1 MIYDF
6 EFIDDTYMMPVEEDG
21 KTVLKALDQCGNG
34 PYDESGR
41 VRPEA
46 VPYNKNHDRIYYEHP
61 LKMMADSERMSLLSH
76 KLVKELLKLKWN
88 NLGKYVYYS
97 ASFVYLVFLLCFTT
111 FLAMI
116 PAPFNVRYGN
126 GTMMDLMDD
135 GNATC
140 SSAQDFHNAYINL
153 FKTIVMCLAG
163 AQIVKEIYQF
173 YTRRWAY
180 LSLENLL
187 EIFIYTAAIMT
198 MYDFSPCSEH
208 SAIRLNW
215 QWMLATLGTFLAWIN
230 LLLLIRKLP
239 RFGIFVL
246 MFVDVFKTFTRFALI
261 FFLFITAFSITFFLM
276 MQNRPEFSTIPMSIV
291 KTLVMTIGEMEYNGI
306 FHGTVDVHE
315 ESLFSKAIAF
325 PVFFLFCVLMTILLM
340 NLLVGLAVDDIK
352 SVQEK
357 AELKRLSMQVDLVLQ
372 VERSMSF
379 WRKKFTRSRL
389 SFYPNR
395 ITKWKRFRRLFGA
408 NQLDDYSDVYD
419 QQAAEEE
426 SSGLKRELGM
436 QRELINHLQTNVDY
450 LYEKQVKFQD
460 MLESIME
467 KLETISSDS
476 RQMLANS
483 SSAEAAQKLEKSNS
497 AEAVPPASRDAT
509 HLLTTDQDFK
519 MPDED

>member
-1 MIYDF
+1 
-6 EFIDDTYMMPVEEDG
+6 
-21 KTVLKALDQCGNG
+21 
-34 PYDESGR
+34 
-41 VRPEA
+41 
-46 VPYNKNHDRIYYEHP
+46 
-61 LKMMADSERMSLLSH
+61 
-76 KLVKELLKLKWN
+76 
-88 NLGKYVYYS
+88 
-97 ASFVYLVFLLCFTT
+97 
-111 FLAMI
+111 MI

-135 GNATC
+135 ANATC

-246 MFVDVFKTFTRFALI
+246 MFVD
-261 FFLFITAFSITFFLM
+261 
-276 MQNRPEFSTIPMSIV
+276 NRPEFSTIPMSIV

-476 RQMLANS
+476 RKMLANS
-483 SSAEAAQKLEKSNS
+483 SSAEAAQKLEKSSS

-519 MPDED
+519 MADDD